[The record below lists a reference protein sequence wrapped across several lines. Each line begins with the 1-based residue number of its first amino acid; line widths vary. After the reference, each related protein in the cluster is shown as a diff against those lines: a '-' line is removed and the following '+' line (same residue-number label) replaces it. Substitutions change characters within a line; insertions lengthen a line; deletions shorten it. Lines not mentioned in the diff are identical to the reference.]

1 MIECNIYSGRKG
13 RIDYQE
19 TSNHYWRQNSM
30 HRKFL
35 RWMLMN
41 MAIHLKNVNG

>member
-19 TSNHYWRQNSM
+19 TGNFESLLEAE

-35 RWMLMN
+35 RWMLMS
-41 MAIHLKNVNG
+41 MAIRLKNVNG